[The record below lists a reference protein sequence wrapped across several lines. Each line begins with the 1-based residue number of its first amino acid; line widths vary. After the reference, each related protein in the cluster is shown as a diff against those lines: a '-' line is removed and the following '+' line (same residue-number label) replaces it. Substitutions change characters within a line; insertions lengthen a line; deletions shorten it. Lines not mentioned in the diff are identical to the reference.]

1 MFDHMDS
8 VLKALSKK
16 KIQWKRDI
24 HRAVRCARTKLR
36 KYYAKVTPE
45 TGLILILATM
55 LDPFTKGQIFEGWDK
70 EMGVGSGD
78 QTSYSRQYSD
88 AFLDYWEKQYVD
100 IDMAKIGKAK
110 DVEQQLIPRTEK
122 SIRRI
127 YLLDSS
133 DEEDDCQIQETIQ
146 CTPRT
151 SSRKSHLM
159 QQARQYLANVPVN
172 IQSLQPE
179 PLEVQ
184 DDLMSND
191 PEEIT
196 ASFWYPDVGGWWL
209 KQETSMGEY
218 RDLAKMARDIFSVM
232 PHGVGVESSFCLGR
246 DVIGWRQCRT
256 TGVTLQQKV
265 VVRQWARNNGGL
277 LPDEVKMSMD
287 SMADPEE
294 KAKEEDKKLDRLA
307 TIKDFLTFSNE
318 SKKK

>member
-1 MFDHMDS
+1 
-8 VLKALSKK
+8 
-16 KIQWKRDI
+16 
-24 HRAVRCARTKLR
+24 
-36 KYYAKVTPE
+36 
-45 TGLILILATM
+45 
-55 LDPFTKGQIFEGWDK
+55 
-70 EMGVGSGD
+70 
-78 QTSYSRQYSD
+78 
-88 AFLDYWEKQYVD
+88 
-100 IDMAKIGKAK
+100 
-110 DVEQQLIPRTEK
+110 
-122 SIRRI
+122 
-127 YLLDSS
+127 
-133 DEEDDCQIQETIQ
+133 
-146 CTPRT
+146 
-151 SSRKSHLM
+151 
-159 QQARQYLANVPVN
+159 
-172 IQSLQPE
+172 
-179 PLEVQ
+179 
-184 DDLMSND
+184 MSND

>member
-24 HRAVRCARTKLR
+24 HKAVRCARTKLR

-100 IDMAKIGKAK
+100 IDMANIGKAK
-110 DVEQQLIPRTEK
+110 DVERQPIPRTEK

-159 QQARQYLANVPVN
+159 QQARQYLANAPVN
-172 IQSLQPE
+172 I
-179 PLEVQ
+179 
-184 DDLMSND
+184 
-191 PEEIT
+191 
-196 ASFWYPDVGGWWL
+196 
-209 KQETSMGEY
+209 
-218 RDLAKMARDIFSVM
+218 
-232 PHGVGVESSFCLGR
+232 
-246 DVIGWRQCRT
+246 
-256 TGVTLQQKV
+256 
-265 VVRQWARNNGGL
+265 
-277 LPDEVKMSMD
+277 
-287 SMADPEE
+287 
-294 KAKEEDKKLDRLA
+294 
-307 TIKDFLTFSNE
+307 
-318 SKKK
+318 